1 MKQAMTKAEKQ
12 AAYDA
17 WYLAEVQ
24 KGLDDIEA
32 GRVISHEE
40 AEREMGTHMEKL
52 KAVVPNQSV
61 EYESNSNG

>member
-1 MKQAMTKAEKQ
+1 MKKSMTKAEKQ

-32 GRVISHEE
+32 GRVISHKE
-40 AEREMGTHMEKL
+40 AMKQARDHLDKL
-52 KAVVPNQSV
+52 IRKNAKKAA
-61 EYESNSNG
+61 

>member
-40 AEREMGTHMEKL
+40 AMKQARDHLDKL
-52 KAVVPNQSV
+52 VRKNAKKAA
-61 EYESNSNG
+61 

>member
-17 WYLAEVQ
+17 WYQSEVQ
-24 KGLDDIEA
+24 KGLDDIES

-40 AEREMGTHMEKL
+40 AMKQARDHLAKL
-52 KAVVPNQSV
+52 IRKNAKNAA
-61 EYESNSNG
+61 

>member
-1 MKQAMTKAEKQ
+1 MKKSMTKAEKQ

-40 AEREMGTHMEKL
+40 AEKEMEAHMKKL
-52 KAVVPNQSV
+52 FEQHGKAA
-61 EYESNSNG
+61 